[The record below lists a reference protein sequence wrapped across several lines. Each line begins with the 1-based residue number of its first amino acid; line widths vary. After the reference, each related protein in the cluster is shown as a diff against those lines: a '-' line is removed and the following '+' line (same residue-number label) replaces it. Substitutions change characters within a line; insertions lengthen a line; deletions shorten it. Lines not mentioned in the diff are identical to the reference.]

1 MLSAVQAADEGQAGQ
16 TFPIIETDLLSSIAA
31 RLKDLEATGQID
43 ALQQRFVRSA
53 EESVRRPPAVAGIAA
68 TTTPREWL
76 FDPSIVTQDP
86 LTDAKGQ
93 VIAPAG
99 TRINPLDFVQLRE
112 DLVFIDGNDAAQLSW
127 ATQRWSPQR
136 AKIIFV
142 AGSPFEAMKPFA
154 RRFYFDQGG
163 KLVSRFGIAHVPA
176 VVSASGKALRIAEV
190 PLATRPS

>member
-43 ALQQRFVRSA
+43 ALQQRLVRSA

-68 TTTPREWL
+68 TTIPREWL

-86 LTDAKGQ
+86 LMDAKGQ

-176 VVSASGKALRIAEV
+176 VVSASGKTLRIAEV
-190 PLATRPS
+190 PLANRPS

>member
-1 MLSAVQAADEGQAGQ
+1 M
-16 TFPIIETDLLSSIAA
+16 
-31 RLKDLEATGQID
+31 
-43 ALQQRFVRSA
+43 
-53 EESVRRPPAVAGIAA
+53 
-68 TTTPREWL
+68 
-76 FDPSIVTQDP
+76 
-86 LTDAKGQ
+86 DAKGQ

>member
-43 ALQQRFVRSA
+43 ALQQRLVRSA

-68 TTTPREWL
+68 TTIPREWL

-86 LTDAKGQ
+86 LMDAKGQ

-190 PLATRPS
+190 PLANRPS

>member
-43 ALQQRFVRSA
+43 ALQQRLVRSA

-68 TTTPREWL
+68 TTIPREWL

-86 LTDAKGQ
+86 LMDAKGQ

-154 RRFYFDQGG
+154 RRFYFDPGG